1 MSARSD
7 EGAGGLGGALLPDEA
22 AAAPGL
28 RGNRLAAFAG
38 AREGVLAITLAVVL
52 IGISLGSHGDFW
64 AHVNINNLLVR
75 IAITAIPAIGMTL
88 VILTGGIDVS
98 IGSMMGLVA
107 AVGGLL
113 FQAGWSVWAVAPI
126 FLLLGAGFG
135 LINAVIILGGRVPP
149 VVATLGTLS
158 IFRMAVFLVLG
169 SNWIT
174 MIPPE
179 LTTLFITSHVW
190 VLPTATVIALV
201 MMVLFAIFLRSFR
214 LGRYIYAI
222 GNNAEAA
229 RLAGI
234 KVGRLELYTYVLLG
248 VFTGIA
254 ALLTLGQSPLVQNS
268 TGTGFELGVIAAVVL
283 GGTELSGGKGTILGT
298 ALGAII
304 VELVKD
310 GVVLMHIQPFWG
322 GVLLGGIILVS
333 IGANR
338 RFPGAHRA
346 GG

>member
-1 MSARSD
+1 MNARAEEQD
-7 EGAGGLGGALLPDEA
+7 GGARMPSTADDVPVA
-22 AAAPGL
+22 SGAHV
-28 RGNRLAAFAG
+28 NRLAAFAG
-38 AREGVLAITLAVVL
+38 SREGVLAITLVVVL
-52 IGISLGSHGDFW
+52 IVISLGSHGDFW
-64 AHVNINNLLVR
+64 SHVNINNLLVR

-98 IGSMMGLVA
+98 IGSMLGLVA

-113 FQAGWSVWAVAPI
+113 FQAGWSVWVVAPV
-126 FLLLGAGFG
+126 FLMLGAGFG
-135 LINAVIILGGRVPP
+135 LINATIILGGQVPP

-174 MIPPE
+174 TIPAE
-179 LTTLFITSHVW
+179 LTTLFVTSHVW
-190 VLPTATVIALV
+190 ILPTATVIALV

-248 VFTGIA
+248 IFTGIA

-298 ALGAII
+298 ALGTII
-304 VELVKD
+304 VELIKD
-310 GVVLMHIQPFWG
+310 GVVLMHIQPFWS

-338 RFPGAHRA
+338 RFPGATKA
-346 GG
+346 GR